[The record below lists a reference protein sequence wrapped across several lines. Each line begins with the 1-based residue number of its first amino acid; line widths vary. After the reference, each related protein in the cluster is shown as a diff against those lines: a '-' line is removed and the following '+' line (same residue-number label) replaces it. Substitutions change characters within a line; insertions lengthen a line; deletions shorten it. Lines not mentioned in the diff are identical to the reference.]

1 MGSPVLPWDSASTI
15 VGVVSCGV
23 RYRLFCGVSK
33 FALALAVLVTCVIAE
48 PSGGQTTSCP
58 AVPDPGA
65 LPDAAALKEMNA
77 FVAGLGVRPTGS
89 HAHVR
94 YIDWIRRRL
103 KQISGVTLTE
113 LDFPIDRWKAR
124 RTRVEMISGGQV
136 VRLPV
141 ADAIPYC
148 APTGPQGVTAP
159 LVLVPT
165 GQAITGAGAAGRIVV
180 RPAPAGGIPQAAFQL
195 PIISWGIYDPNN
207 TIDPLGIFYGDFI
220 AYNDRVA
227 DLRNAA
233 AAGAAGILFVKELPR
248 SQLIDHYEP
257 YEGTQW
263 GVPGAFLGADEGKQI
278 TDAIAAGAQPSA
290 RIITRARVKRVV
302 TPSIL
307 ATIQGQSAQRIVI
320 DSHTDGTNAV
330 EDNGP
335 VAMLAMARYFA
346 ALPLACRPRTIQF
359 AFSTAHFYQRVA
371 DPAVRDGGAEQLA
384 QQLDRD
390 YDQGTVSVVL
400 ALEHLGAIDYEQVA
414 RPDGVGLM
422 LEPNGLR
429 CIQFIGVTP
438 SPALV
443 AAVDGVVRGYD
454 MQRTILLQG
463 SDVPGNTVPAHCSFG
478 GEGTP
483 YERHLL
489 PTIGVIAAPQSLY
502 DPAFG
507 LEGIDFDVMHDELLG
522 FTELVNRL
530 GVMQQ
535 SDIDGDVPSER
546 AQRAAGAPGCPQAN

>member
-1 MGSPVLPWDSASTI
+1 MGRFGVASAALVLCTLAGSP
-15 VGVVSCGV
+15 
-23 RYRLFCGVSK
+23 R
-33 FALALAVLVTCVIAE
+33 AVTA
-48 PSGGQTTSCP
+48 SCP
-58 AVPDPGA
+58 TAPDPGA
-65 LPDAAALKEMNA
+65 LPDAATLKEMNA

-94 YIDWIRRRL
+94 YIKWIRRRL
-103 KQISGVTLTE
+103 HEIPGVTLSE
-113 LDFPIDRWKAR
+113 LEFPIDRWRGR
-124 RTRVEMISGGQV
+124 RTKLEMISGDQV

-141 ADAIPYC
+141 ADPIPYC
-148 APTGPQGVTAP
+148 APTGGGGVTAP
-159 LVLVPT
+159 LVLVPDD
-165 GQAITGAGAAGRIVV
+165 QAITTANASGQIVV
-180 RPAPAGGIPQAAFQL
+180 RPAPAGSVPQAAFAL
-195 PIISWGIYDPNN
+195 PIISWEIYDPNN
-207 TIDPLGIFYGDFI
+207 TIDPLGTFYGDFI
-220 AYNDRVA
+220 AYNNRVA
-227 DLRNAA
+227 DLRDAA

-248 SQLIDHYEP
+248 SQLVDHYEP

-290 RIITRARVKRVV
+290 RITVRARVKRVV
-302 TPSIL
+302 TSSIL
-307 ATIQGQSAQRIVI
+307 ATIPGQSAQRIVI

-335 VAMLAMARYFA
+335 VAMVAMARYFA
-346 ALPLACRPRTIQF
+346 ALAPECRPRTIQF

-371 DPAVRDGGAEQLA
+371 DPAVRNGGAEQLA

-414 RPDGVGLM
+414 RADGVGQI

-438 SPALV
+438 SLALIG
-443 AAVDGVVRGYD
+443 AVDGVVRGYD

-463 SDVPGNTVPAHCSFG
+463 SDVPGNTVPQHCSFG

-483 YERHLL
+483 FERHLL

-507 LEGIDFDVMHDELLG
+507 LEGIDFDVMRDELLG

-530 GVMQQ
+530 GTMDQ
-535 SDIDGDVPSER
+535 SAIDGAVPNER
-546 AQRAAGAPGCPQAN
+546 AQRAAGAPACPPEN

>member
-1 MGSPVLPWDSASTI
+1 MSFGDQRLRCVSRSAVAAAALVVCVLAAPSRAQT
-15 VGVVSCGV
+15 VSCPT
-23 RYRLFCGVSK
+23 
-33 FALALAVLVTCVIAE
+33 A
-48 PSGGQTTSCP
+48 
-58 AVPDPGA
+58 PDPGA
-65 LPDAAALKEMNA
+65 LPDAAALKKLNT

-89 HAHVR
+89 SAQNR
-94 YIDWIRRRL
+94 YVKWIRGQL
-103 KQISGVTLTE
+103 KKIPGVTLS
-113 LDFPIDRWKAR
+113 DIQFPIDRWEAKQ
-124 RTRVEMISGGQV
+124 TKLEMVSGGRV

-141 ADAIPYC
+141 AGPIPYC
-148 APTGPQGVTAP
+148 APTDKAGVTAP
-159 LVLVPT
+159 LVLVPND
-165 GQAITGAGAAGRIVV
+165 QAINTDNASGRIVV
-180 RPAPAGGIPQAAFQL
+180 RPAPAGSLPLSVFQL
-195 PIISWGIYDPNN
+195 PIISWEIYDPSN
-207 TIDPLGIFYGDFI
+207 TIDPLSTFYGDFI
-220 AYNDRVA
+220 AYNNRVA

-248 SQLIDHYEP
+248 SQLVNHYEP

-278 TDAIAAGAQPSA
+278 TDAIAAGAQPSG
-290 RIITRARVKRVV
+290 RITVRARVKRVV

-307 ATIQGQSAQRIVI
+307 ATIAGQSAQRIVI

-335 VAMLAMARYFA
+335 VAMVAMARYFA
-346 ALPLACRPRTIQF
+346 GLPLGCRPRTIQF

-384 QQLDRD
+384 QQLDLD

-414 RPDGVGLM
+414 RADAVGQMLM
-422 LEPNGLR
+422 PNGLR
-429 CIQFIGVTP
+429 AIQFIGVTP

-443 AAVDGVVRGYD
+443 AAVDGVVRSYD

-463 SDVPGNTVPAHCSFG
+463 ADAPGNTVPKHCSFG

-507 LEGIDFDVMHDELLG
+507 LEGIDFGVMHDELLG
-522 FTELVNRL
+522 FTDLVNRL
-530 GVMQQ
+530 GTMEQ
-535 SDIDGDVPSER
+535 SAIAGEIPIER
-546 AQRAAGAPGCPQAN
+546 AQRAGGAAGCPQAN

>member
-1 MGSPVLPWDSASTI
+1 MATRNRRLWLSVASTAL
-15 VGVVSCGV
+15 VLGV
-23 RYRLFCGVSK
+23 
-33 FALALAVLVTCVIAE
+33 LAG
-48 PSGGQTTSCP
+48 PSGAQCP
-58 AVPDPGA
+58 TAPDPAA
-65 LPDAAALKEMNA
+65 LPDAAALREMNA

-94 YIDWIRRRL
+94 YIGWIRRQL
-103 KQISGVTLTE
+103 EAIPGVE
-113 LDFPIDRWKAR
+113 LSELEFPIERWSAR
-124 RTRVEMISGGQV
+124 RTKLVMSVAGRA

-148 APTGPQGVTAP
+148 APTSTRGVTAP
-159 LVLVPT
+159 LVLVPAD
-165 GQAITGAGAAGRIVV
+165 QPIGAANASGRIVV
-180 RPAPAGGIPQAAFQL
+180 RPAPAGSLPNAVFQL
-195 PIISWGIYDPNN
+195 PIISWETYDPHG
-207 TIDPLGIFYGDFI
+207 TIDPLATFYGDFI
-220 AYNDRVA
+220 AYNNRVA

-248 SQLIDHYEP
+248 SQVVDHYEP
-257 YEGTQW
+257 YEGTEW

-278 TDAIAAGAQPSA
+278 TDALAAGAQPSA
-290 RIITRARVKRVV
+290 RLVTRARVKHVV
-302 TPSIL
+302 TPSVI
-307 ATIQGQSAQRIVI
+307 ATIPGQSAQRIVV

-335 VAMLAMARYFA
+335 VAMVAMARYFA
-346 ALPLACRPRTIQF
+346 ALPLECRPRTIQF

-384 QQLDRD
+384 RQLDQD
-390 YDQGTVSVVL
+390 YDDGTVSVVL
-400 ALEHLGAIDYEQVA
+400 VLEHLGAIDYEPVA
-414 RPDGVGLM
+414 RPDGVGST
-422 LEPNGLR
+422 LEPSGLR
-429 CIQFIGVTP
+429 AIQFIGVTP

-443 AAVDGVVRGYD
+443 AAVGGVVRSYD

-463 SDVPGNTVPAHCSFG
+463 SDVPGNTVPKHCSFG

-489 PTIGVIAAPQSLY
+489 PTVGVIAAPTSLY

-507 LEGIDFDVMHDELLG
+507 LEGIDFAIMHDELLG
-522 FTELVNRL
+522 FTELVSRL
-530 GVMQQ
+530 GAMNQ

-546 AQRAAGAPGCPQAN
+546 AERAAGAPACPEAN